1 MRGYFFSLEVL
12 IAVVMIL
19 FPLLT
24 ITGQPL
30 EIDSR
35 NEKVYSGLELI
46 ESNNGLNIGDAELE
60 DKLEKIIGFDVSVS
74 SECVDKRIVNYLV
87 VSGIDEFRIIE
98 VCY

>member
-30 EIDSR
+30 EIDGR

-46 ESNNGLNIGDAELE
+46 ESNNGLNIGDTELE
-60 DKLEKIIGFDVSVS
+60 NKLEKIIGFDVSVS
-74 SECVDKRIVNYLV
+74 SECKDQRIVNYLV
-87 VSGIDEFRIIE
+87 VSGVDEFRIIE